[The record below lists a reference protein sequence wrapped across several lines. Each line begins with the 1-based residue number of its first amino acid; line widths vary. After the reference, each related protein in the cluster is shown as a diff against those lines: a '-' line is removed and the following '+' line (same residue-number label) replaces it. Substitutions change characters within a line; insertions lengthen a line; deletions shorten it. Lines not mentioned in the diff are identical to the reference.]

1 MRIPELSSLS
11 RRRVGRPATIACRR
25 LGEADRCDGLSFL
38 KTVVPWPAI
47 AGVEHHCPANRII
60 P

>member
-11 RRRVGRPATIACRR
+11 RPCVGRLPTIACRR
-25 LGEADRCDGLSFL
+25 WGKADRSFGLSFL
-38 KTVVPWPAI
+38 KTVVPWSAI
-47 AGVEHHCPANRII
+47 AGVEHHCPANRFI